1 MEDKQPITT
10 IFNQPYDIESSASV
24 GNVSDLASSNIGQ
37 PVNGHAVPLISYGSF
52 GPIKPDGKN
61 KRRSPFPW
69 RPVFTFLAV
78 MAAIALLTFGY
89 ISLRNRDDS
98 ILTDANSDD
107 SIIANGA
114 INATNP
120 SRLIVGRLTAGFN
133 LSLQGGLDSTF
144 KVTDGT
150 NTTTLGFTPPIANT
164 TINVPA
170 LAAGNYTLCTNG
182 GNCIGGNGSS
192 PNGAAYL
199 TVGNNATLSSERSIT
214 AGLNLTAVDGGA
226 NSAYTLSVVNNPT
239 FSGLITATSGIATSG
254 ADLSLN
260 VNSNFATNIN
270 TGSSTGTVSIGSS
283 NAGTIAIQSA
293 STLNLT
299 GATTITGLTSG
310 NALVVNNST
319 STGNILVLQNNGIPT
334 LTVQNDASLAWE
346 GTTVDTNKTVLT
358 VVNPTANI
366 TYRLADALPGT
377 YDICTMAGN
386 CAGVAG
392 NTLQAAYSA
401 DIDGGNSII
410 ALTTTDDS
418 LIVRNPAVGGSDS
431 TFVFKVDQLNTGAV
445 DGVIVSHAGTGYA
458 LRVNDDGTDTDSTP
472 FVIDNNGNVGIG
484 TTTGINSKLT
494 FAADTTAAGGI
505 LFGTDTNLYRSAA
518 DTLRTNDGV
527 IVDGKLS
534 VGTTSTAYRVNI
546 SDTNTALSSTQSS
559 MMFNPI
565 YAPASDNGL
574 GLYELAA
581 VFQPQWNTTFD
592 KTAVGSFMGG
602 IYLNPFIANTGA
614 IAVKGLD
621 INFQNLSTATVPY
634 FRGVDVRSPSVGSG
648 AITTSYGIYIGDQK
662 PTGVTTGH
670 AIYMTSGAS
679 GVGNDINWAGD
690 TNLYRSAADT
700 LKTDDTLL
708 VAGNVG
714 IGETSPGAKLQIT
727 NSAAGTIGQIIKAAA
742 SQTADLLQLQNSTAA
757 NVLTVGHGTQPVA
770 VAGAGTAGGTI
781 LGVTGNKGGNTTGTT
796 GQTAGTG
803 SLINLTSGAGG
814 DAPSGSTNGNGGSI
828 TLQGGAP
835 GSGAGTAGSY
845 GNLLLQTAGGNVGIG
860 TASPTT
866 KLQVTTTGSGNQ
878 DVARFTNID
887 GGGRGLIIGAAGSG
901 GYNYIKA
908 SGTSSSLQFQNE
920 AGTTTMTLTDAN
932 SVGIGTTSPA
942 EALHISQ
949 ANGAGDT
956 SLVIQNFATTD
967 GETAELKFRTTTSTT
982 DFAKIWTER
991 TGGSTAKLNFGTL
1004 NNTFGTRMTID
1015 ASGKVGI
1022 GTTNPDMLIDLENA
1036 DTSETGIELNN
1047 TSVGGK
1053 QWRIRTLGSGV
1064 TGRVGNLSIR
1074 NVTDNVNPIE
1084 ITTTGNVGIGT
1095 TAPTEALV
1103 VNSSSANTVSLLRSV
1118 TGGNPGLSAA
1128 VGRIQFGSG
1137 NASTFTQNIGADITG
1152 VATQAWTAGTNQ
1164 GTALTFS
1171 TAPNNSITRAERLR
1185 IDQNGNVGIGE
1196 TAPGAK
1202 LQVNTGAV
1210 GTIGQII
1217 KGFASQTAD
1226 LLQLQNSTAANVLTV
1241 GHGTQPVAVAGAG
1254 TAGGTILGV
1263 TGNKGGNTT
1272 GTTGQTAGTGSLI
1285 NLTSGAGGDAPSGST
1300 NGNGG
1305 SITLQGGAPGSGLGT
1320 AGTYGNLLLQTAG
1333 GNVGIG
1339 TATSPGMRLDI
1350 QDADTN
1356 ETGIEITNTSVGGKS
1371 WRIRTMGSGV
1381 AGRVGNLSIR
1391 NATDLLNAIEITP
1404 AGNIGI
1410 GGAITNINSKLTFVA
1425 DTTAAGGILFGTDT
1439 NLYRSAADILKTDD
1453 SLIANSG
1460 LFANNSG
1467 GVAVA
1472 GITSTGILEFG
1483 SGTATRDTNLYR
1495 SAADTLKTD
1504 DALQIVPTSNTSLF
1518 LSVSGTTSTA
1528 TVNARGM
1535 SVTPI
1540 FTGSADGPGGLS
1552 AQPEFKP
1559 SANISTAY
1567 GFINLARS
1575 TPPSGVTIGTV
1586 YAGFNRID
1594 TGSDSGAVTNATAMY
1609 VAAPVLGTIVPANI
1623 YGIDVAGQTLGSA
1636 SNIGVRIAGASTY
1649 SLQLSSTA
1657 GTAASG
1663 ITFGTDTNLYRSA
1676 ANTLKTDDTLLVAG
1690 NLGIGTTAP
1699 AQKLQVTNG
1708 NLRFDQVAFPTA
1720 PTVAVNVTAGNLN
1733 GAYQYRVSYV
1743 TALGETETG
1752 TASAVVNPASQQVDL
1767 SAIPTSSDT
1776 SVTARKI
1783 YRTTAGGSAFQM
1795 KLVTTINDNTTTTYT
1810 DNIADGSLG
1819 VNESRVN
1826 TTGGIVFNGT
1836 ARTLVTD
1843 LATTAIGYNA
1853 LRVNTGYYNSAL
1865 GVNALY
1871 SNTTG
1876 NGSTAQ
1882 GIQALYNNTIGGN
1895 NTANGA
1901 FVLQSNTSGGN
1912 NTAMG
1917 YGALLSNTTGSNN
1930 TAIGIVAGRYIADDI
1945 TANQTSGNSL
1955 YLGASTKALANGGTN
1970 EIVIGYGAI
1979 GLGSNTAVL
1988 GNSSITTTA
1997 LRGNVGIGTT
2007 APAQKLQ
2014 VTNGNLRFDQVA
2026 TPTAPTVA
2034 VNATAGNLNGAY
2046 QYRVSYVTALGETE
2060 TGTASAVVNPASQQV
2075 NLSAIPT
2082 SSDTSVTARKI
2093 YRTTAGGSAFQMKLV
2108 TTINDNT
2115 TTTYTDN
2122 IADGSLGV
2130 SESRVNTT
2138 GGLLFNGTIRSGII
2152 DNATTAIG
2160 VNALRVNTG
2169 YNNSALGINAL
2180 FSNTTGSN
2188 NTANGFSS
2196 LQSNTTGSSNSAL
2209 GQAALFSNTTGSN
2222 NTALGHVALYSNT
2235 TGSSNTAIG
2244 YQAGRFIADGTTA
2257 NQTSGS
2263 SVYLGNDT
2271 KALASGDAN
2280 EIVIGYNAIG
2290 LGSNTAVLGNSS
2302 ITTTALRGNVGIGIT
2317 APGATLEVKPT
2328 GGASFSN
2335 GLKLSNGGG
2344 GHSWLLQAGSPS
2356 VNNDF
2361 FTLTDTTASNAVR
2374 LTIDNT
2380 GNVGIGASNPA
2391 QKLQVTNGNLRF
2403 DQVATPTA
2411 PTVAVNATA
2420 GNLNGAYQYRVS
2432 YVTALGETETGAAS
2446 AVVNPASQ
2454 QVDLSAIPTSS
2465 DTSVTARKIYRTTAG
2480 GSTFLMKL
2488 VTTINDNTTTTYTD
2502 NIADGSLGVS
2512 ESRVN
2517 TTGGL
2522 LFNGTIRSGIIDN
2535 ATTAI
2540 GVNALRVNTGYNNS
2554 ALGINALFSNTTGS
2568 NNTANGVSS
2577 LQSNTT
2583 GTNNSALGYTA
2594 LYSNTTGSS
2603 NSAIGYVAL
2612 SQNTT
2617 GSSNSAIGQNALG
2630 LNTTG
2635 SNNTALGHVA
2645 LYSNTT
2651 GSSNTA
2657 LGYQAGR
2664 YIADG
2669 STANQT
2675 SGTSVYLGN
2684 DTKALASG
2692 DANEIVI
2699 GYNATGLGSNT
2710 AVLGNSSITTTALR
2724 GNVGVGTTAPAQ
2736 KLQVTNGNLRFDQVA
2751 TPTAPTV
2758 AVNATAGNLNGA
2770 YQYRVSY
2777 VTALGETET
2786 GTASAVVNPASQQV
2800 NLSAIPTSSD
2810 TSVTARKIYRTT
2822 AGGSTFQM
2830 KLVTTIND
2838 NTTTTYTDNIAD
2850 GSLGV
2855 SESRVNTT
2863 GGIIFNGTVRTL
2875 VADNATTAVGY
2886 NALRVNTGY
2895 YNTALGVNAL
2905 NSNTTGYNNTANG
2918 VSSLQS
2924 NTTGINHTALG
2935 YVALN
2940 SNTTGTNNS
2949 ALGQAALYFNTTG
2962 SNNTAMGVNAGRY
2975 IADGTTANQ
2984 TSGSSVYLGNET
2996 KALANGD
3003 ANEIVIGY
3011 GAIGLGSNTAV
3022 LGNSSITTTALRGN
3036 VGIGTTT
3043 LSSLS
3048 GNLDIRQI
3056 ANGGNVFYAKRNTDT
3071 APTGNFFKFQDATS
3085 ADLATLDITGALTVK
3100 AATINGNIT
3109 INGHIITGNTSGSTT
3124 VAAGAAATCTLTSPT
3139 VTITGNDISGT
3150 VTITTATGTC
3160 TAGTLATVT
3169 FASAYGTAPRVTLS
3183 PADAT
3188 GAGLQYY
3195 YNSSTTTLDI
3205 KTATNPATA
3214 TTYTYTYHAEQ

>member
-1 MEDKQPITT
+1 MADKQPITT

-78 MAAIALLTFGY
+78 IAAIALLTFGY

-98 ILTDANSDD
+98 ILTDASSDD
-107 SIIANGA
+107 AIIANGA

-472 FVIDNNGNVGIG
+472 FVIDNNGNAGIG

-1022 GTTNPDMLIDLENA
+1022 GTTSPDMLIDLENA
-1036 DTSETGIELNN
+1036 DTNETGIELNN

-1053 QWRIRTLGSGV
+1053 QWRIRTLGSG
-1064 TGRVGNLSIR
+1064 TAGRVGNLSIR
-1074 NVTDNVNPIE
+1074 NITDNVNPIE

-1103 VNSSSANTVSLLRSV
+1103 VNSSSANTASLLRSLA
-1118 TGGNPGLSAA
+1118 GGNPILGAG
-1128 VGRIQFGSG
+1128 VGRIQFGSA
-1137 NASTFTQNIGADITG
+1137 NSSTFTQYIGADITG

-1518 LSVSGTTSTA
+1518 LSVSGTTTTA
-1528 TVNARGM
+1528 TVNARGI

-1676 ANTLKTDDTLLVAG
+1676 ANVLMTDDAFTAAGQITSNSLFQSTRTTPTAIAYQGYIAGDSNARFRIQADGTILWGDGTNPIDTNLYRSAADTLKTDDTLLVA
-1690 NLGIGTTAP
+1690 
-1699 AQKLQVTNG
+1699 
-1708 NLRFDQVAFPTA
+1708 
-1720 PTVAVNVTAGNLN
+1720 
-1733 GAYQYRVSYV
+1733 
-1743 TALGETETG
+1743 
-1752 TASAVVNPASQQVDL
+1752 
-1767 SAIPTSSDT
+1767 
-1776 SVTARKI
+1776 
-1783 YRTTAGGSAFQM
+1783 
-1795 KLVTTINDNTTTTYT
+1795 
-1810 DNIADGSLG
+1810 
-1819 VNESRVN
+1819 
-1826 TTGGIVFNGT
+1826 
-1836 ARTLVTD
+1836 
-1843 LATTAIGYNA
+1843 
-1853 LRVNTGYYNSAL
+1853 
-1865 GVNALY
+1865 
-1871 SNTTG
+1871 
-1876 NGSTAQ
+1876 
-1882 GIQALYNNTIGGN
+1882 
-1895 NTANGA
+1895 
-1901 FVLQSNTSGGN
+1901 
-1912 NTAMG
+1912 
-1917 YGALLSNTTGSNN
+1917 
-1930 TAIGIVAGRYIADDI
+1930 
-1945 TANQTSGNSL
+1945 
-1955 YLGASTKALANGGTN
+1955 
-1970 EIVIGYGAI
+1970 
-1979 GLGSNTAVL
+1979 
-1988 GNSSITTTA
+1988 
-1997 LRGNVGIGTT
+1997 GNVGIGTT

-2026 TPTAPTVA
+2026 YPTAPTVA

-2093 YRTTAGGSAFQMKLV
+2093 YRTTSGGNTFLMKLV

-2130 SESRVNTT
+2130 SESKVNTT
-2138 GGLLFNGTIRSGII
+2138 GGLIFNGTVRSGII

-2169 YNNSALGINAL
+2169 YNNSALGVN
-2180 FSNTTGSN
+2180 
-2188 NTANGFSS
+2188 
-2196 LQSNTTGSSNSAL
+2196 
-2209 GQAALFSNTTGSN
+2209 
-2222 NTALGHVALYSNT
+2222 ALYSNT
-2235 TGSSNTAIG
+2235 TGFGNSALGNSALYSNTNGTNNTANGVSSLQSNIGGFNNSAFGYAALSSNTTGAYNSGFG
-2244 YQAGRFIADGTTA
+2244 YAALYNNTTGTHNSALGLDAGRFIADGTTA

-2263 SVYLGNDT
+2263 SLYLGAST

-2302 ITTTALRGNVGIGIT
+2302 ITTTALRGNVGIG
-2317 APGATLEVKPT
+2317 
-2328 GGASFSN
+2328 
-2335 GLKLSNGGG
+2335 
-2344 GHSWLLQAGSPS
+2344 
-2356 VNNDF
+2356 
-2361 FTLTDTTASNAVR
+2361 TTA
-2374 LTIDNT
+2374 
-2380 GNVGIGASNPA
+2380 PA

-2403 DQVATPTA
+2403 DQVAAPTA

-2432 YVTALGETETGAAS
+2432 Y
-2446 AVVNPASQ
+2446 
-2454 QVDLSAIPTSS
+2454 
-2465 DTSVTARKIYRTTAG
+2465 
-2480 GSTFLMKL
+2480 
-2488 VTTINDNTTTTYTD
+2488 
-2502 NIADGSLGVS
+2502 
-2512 ESRVN
+2512 
-2517 TTGGL
+2517 
-2522 LFNGTIRSGIIDN
+2522 
-2535 ATTAI
+2535 
-2540 GVNALRVNTGYNNS
+2540 
-2554 ALGINALFSNTTGS
+2554 
-2568 NNTANGVSS
+2568 
-2577 LQSNTT
+2577 
-2583 GTNNSALGYTA
+2583 
-2594 LYSNTTGSS
+2594 
-2603 NSAIGYVAL
+2603 
-2612 SQNTT
+2612 
-2617 GSSNSAIGQNALG
+2617 
-2630 LNTTG
+2630 
-2635 SNNTALGHVA
+2635 
-2645 LYSNTT
+2645 
-2651 GSSNTA
+2651 
-2657 LGYQAGR
+2657 
-2664 YIADG
+2664 
-2669 STANQT
+2669 
-2675 SGTSVYLGN
+2675 
-2684 DTKALASG
+2684 
-2692 DANEIVI
+2692 
-2699 GYNATGLGSNT
+2699 
-2710 AVLGNSSITTTALR
+2710 
-2724 GNVGVGTTAPAQ
+2724 
-2736 KLQVTNGNLRFDQVA
+2736 
-2751 TPTAPTV
+2751 
-2758 AVNATAGNLNGA
+2758 
-2770 YQYRVSY
+2770 
-2777 VTALGETET
+2777 
-2786 GTASAVVNPASQQV
+2786 
-2800 NLSAIPTSSD
+2800 
-2810 TSVTARKIYRTT
+2810 
-2822 AGGSTFQM
+2822 
-2830 KLVTTIND
+2830 
-2838 NTTTTYTDNIAD
+2838 
-2850 GSLGV
+2850 
-2855 SESRVNTT
+2855 
-2863 GGIIFNGTVRTL
+2863 
-2875 VADNATTAVGY
+2875 
-2886 NALRVNTGY
+2886 
-2895 YNTALGVNAL
+2895 
-2905 NSNTTGYNNTANG
+2905 
-2918 VSSLQS
+2918 
-2924 NTTGINHTALG
+2924 
-2935 YVALN
+2935 
-2940 SNTTGTNNS
+2940 
-2949 ALGQAALYFNTTG
+2949 
-2962 SNNTAMGVNAGRY
+2962 
-2975 IADGTTANQ
+2975 
-2984 TSGSSVYLGNET
+2984 
-2996 KALANGD
+2996 
-3003 ANEIVIGY
+3003 
-3011 GAIGLGSNTAV
+3011 
-3022 LGNSSITTTALRGN
+3022 
-3036 VGIGTTT
+3036 
-3043 LSSLS
+3043 
-3048 GNLDIRQI
+3048 
-3056 ANGGNVFYAKRNTDT
+3056 
-3071 APTGNFFKFQDATS
+3071 
-3085 ADLATLDITGALTVK
+3085 
-3100 AATINGNIT
+3100 
-3109 INGHIITGNTSGSTT
+3109 
-3124 VAAGAAATCTLTSPT
+3124 
-3139 VTITGNDISGT
+3139 
-3150 VTITTATGTC
+3150 
-3160 TAGTLATVT
+3160 
-3169 FASAYGTAPRVTLS
+3169 
-3183 PADAT
+3183 
-3188 GAGLQYY
+3188 
-3195 YNSSTTTLDI
+3195 
-3205 KTATNPATA
+3205 
-3214 TTYTYTYHAEQ
+3214 